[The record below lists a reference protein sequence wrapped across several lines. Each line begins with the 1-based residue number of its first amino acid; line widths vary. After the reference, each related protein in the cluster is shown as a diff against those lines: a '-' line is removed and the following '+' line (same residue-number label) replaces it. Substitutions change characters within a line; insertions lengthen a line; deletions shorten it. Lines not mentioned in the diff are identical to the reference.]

1 MIVVL
6 SLRQSFIRDNTDM
19 KYWGSTLIPVVAFC
33 ALCSAITAQ
42 SSADAPCTLPPPA
55 FTSNA
60 PNIFNDQQEEY
71 LGDALSE
78 YTETKLRLAAQPAD
92 DLLTRIGEK
101 LLATLPPTEVHYRF
115 RIYDSA
121 EINAFSLAGGR
132 VYISRK
138 LISAV
143 KSEDEL
149 AGVIAHEIGHIR
161 THQSA
166 IEFTRAFHIRL
177 GVNEVTD
184 RADIYAKVHRFLST
198 PPKPQEEESSEV
210 NDELV
215 ADHVAL
221 YAMVRA
227 GYATESFASFL
238 NESTMNK
245 GKTGSWLSNLLGVTR
260 EDPKRY
266 GAALK
271 LIGEL
276 PTGCKEKKSGTSEAF
291 ATWLRGVVEER
302 IQVEAG
308 GLDGDQPVKLDPPLH
323 PSLWRIRFSPDGRTV
338 LAQDEGSI
346 TVVDREAGKV
356 LFQINAPD
364 ANGAQFTPDSASVV
378 FNDGKLRVETWSV
391 AKGQRSSV
399 NEMVVYDGCNQTM
412 LSADGRTLMCS
423 NVNIKDNLPRIS
435 LRLIDVESGRAFYEK
450 PGFFET
456 SAFAPYYSLLSL
468 AIEGMSGADL
478 VTMKSS
484 PDGRYMLAVVGSQV
498 LAYDVAHRLPV
509 ALDGKLKYLTQGQM
523 SFLGP
528 DEVLVVGNPQ
538 GKDLRKAQ
546 ILTFPGGQVLKDTV
560 MGNQGIGEVSKG
572 RFVIAG
578 PLKDYAVGI
587 LDPYQ
592 AKFLVASKQAAIDA
606 SDPFVATEDT
616 TGGLAIGKM
625 GVAGSTRIPLPLGPL
640 PRPQAAAFSPDGKYL
655 AVSLRSRGEVWSL
668 DTGKRVSLS
677 RPFRSAWIDDANHLF
692 GQFPKFMERDP
703 VELRITLASLDA
715 KEMAKYEREDEQYHD
730 LQIRFNPMGKEKSIR
745 QHATMEV
752 KKMESQAVLW
762 TKEYSH
768 ETPAWWQ
775 TEDDRLVL
783 AWDLSTDSAR
793 SEIKDS
799 PDLQRQMEGWKNQK
813 KGLLVETVSP
823 ETGALLEKVVIPEA
837 DISRGWHDARWAK
850 VSGEYVLVHGEHE
863 NTVIY
868 RLDTG
873 AKVGEFFGTVF
884 ASDAET
890 GIAVSATSDD
900 AMLLVD
906 ERTGKELKRFSLG
919 SPVRAARIVT
929 GKEKLLLVL
938 TADQTVHRLPLPQ

>member
-1 MIVVL
+1 MK
-6 SLRQSFIRDNTDM
+6 IR
-19 KYWGSTLIPVVAFC
+19 GSKLIPALAFC
-33 ALCSAITAQ
+33 ALSPVAIAQ
-42 SSADAPCTLPPPA
+42 SPGDAPCTLPPPA
-55 FTSNA
+55 FTSKA
-60 PNIFNDQQEEY
+60 PNIFNDQQEQY
-71 LGDALSE
+71 LGDVLAE
-78 YTETKLRLAAQPAD
+78 YNEVRLHLAASPVD
-92 DLLTRIGEK
+92 DRLTNIGEK
-101 LLATLPPTEVHYRF
+101 LLATLPPTGVHYRF
-115 RIYDSA
+115 RMYDSA

-138 LISAV
+138 LIAAV
-143 KSEDEL
+143 KNEDEL

-166 IEFTRAFHIRL
+166 IEFTRAFRIRL

-198 PPKPQEEESSEV
+198 PPKPQEEESGEV
-210 NDELV
+210 NDEIA

-238 NESTMNK
+238 NEIMMNK
-245 GKTGSWLSNLLGVTR
+245 GKTGNWLSDFLGVTR
-260 EDPKRY
+260 DDSKRY
-266 GAALK
+266 SAALK

-276 PTGCKEKKSGTSEAF
+276 PAGCKQKKSRTSEAF
-291 ATWLRGVVEER
+291 SAWLRGAVEER
-302 IQVEAG
+302 VQSVAE

-356 LFQINAPD
+356 LFQIDAPEAD
-364 ANGAQFTPDSASVV
+364 AAQFTSDSTSVV
-378 FNDGKLRVETWSV
+378 FNDSKLRVEKWSV
-391 AKGQRSSV
+391 AKGQRTSV

-412 LSADGRTLMCS
+412 LSADGKTLVCT
-423 NVNIKDNLPRIS
+423 NVNIKDHLPRIS
-435 LRLIDVESGRAFYEK
+435 LRLIDVESSKVVYEK
-450 PGFFET
+450 PNFFEA
-456 SAFAPYYSLLSL
+456 SAFAPYYSLLLL
-468 AIEGMSGADL
+468 AIEGMNRADL

-484 PDGRYMLAVVGSQV
+484 PDGRYLLAVIGAHV
-498 LAYDVAHRLPV
+498 LAYDLEHRQPV
-509 ALDGKLKYLTQGQM
+509 PLDGKLKDLTQGQM

-528 DEVLVVGNPQ
+528 DQILVIGDPQ

-560 MGNQGIGEVSKG
+560 IGNQHIEAVSKG
-572 RFVIAG
+572 RLVTSD

-592 AKFLVASKQAAIDA
+592 GKFLVASKQTAIDA
-606 SDPFVATEDT
+606 WDQFVATEDT

-625 GVAGSTRIPLPLGPL
+625 GVAGSTRITLPLGPL
-640 PRPQAAAFSPDGKYL
+640 PRPQAAEFSPDGKYL
-655 AVSLRSRGEVWSL
+655 AISLRSRGEVWSL
-668 DTGKRVSLS
+668 ETGKRVSQS
-677 RPFRSAWIDDANHLF
+677 RPFRSAWIDDGNHMF
-692 GQFPKFMERDP
+692 GQFPKFMDKDP
-703 VELRITLASLDA
+703 VELRISLASLDA
-715 KEMAKYEREDEQYHD
+715 KGMAKYEREDDQFHD
-730 LQIRFNPMGKEKSIR
+730 LQIRYSPMGKEKSTR

-752 KKMESQAVLW
+752 KKMESQTVLW
-762 TKEYSH
+762 TKEYPH
-768 ETPAWWQ
+768 ETPAWWE

-783 AWDLSTDSAR
+783 AWDLSTDTAK
-793 SEIKDS
+793 SEIKGS
-799 PDLQRQMEGWKNQK
+799 PDLQRQMEGLKNQK
-813 KGLLVETVSP
+813 KGLLIETVSP
-823 ETGALLEKVVIPEA
+823 ETGAPLEKVVIPEE
-837 DISRGWHDARWAK
+837 DISGGWHDERRARI
-850 VSGEYVLVHGEHE
+850 SGEYVLVHGEHE

-868 RLDTG
+868 QLENG

-884 ASDAET
+884 ASDAAT
-890 GIAVSATSDD
+890 GVAVSVTSDET
-900 AMLLVD
+900 MLLVD

-929 GKEKLLLVL
+929 GKEKSLLVL